1 MITLTRITHKSTAYL
16 ETSPLTVRASAIIA
30 FQDGIVVVGNH
41 QFNVQEDRETI
52 QKLIDAEE
60 SNYLWH

>member
-1 MITLTRITHKSTAYL
+1 MITLTRVTHKSSAQI
-16 ETSPLTVRASAIIA
+16 ETNPLTVRASAIIA
-30 FQDGIVVVGNH
+30 FQDELVVIGNH

>member
-1 MITLTRITHKSTAYL
+1 MITLTRVTHKSSAQI
-16 ETSPLTVRASAIIA
+16 ETNLLTVRASAIIA
-30 FQDGIVVVGNH
+30 FQDELVVVGNH